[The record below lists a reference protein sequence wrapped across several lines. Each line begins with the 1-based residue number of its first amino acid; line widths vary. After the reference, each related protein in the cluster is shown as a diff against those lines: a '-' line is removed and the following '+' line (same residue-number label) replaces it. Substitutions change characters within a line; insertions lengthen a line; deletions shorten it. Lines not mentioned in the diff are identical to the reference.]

1 SKHGFADFEI
11 QLLRGARDGTEPST
25 YGHKLATD
33 RSNAMEMEADNALDA
48 QFANFITE
56 RDMMDNA
63 HRDLVEDIEEAA
75 ARGGQFWVGGG
86 GGGYDMDM
94 GDEWDKDEMEM
105 QRLITGDRGAD
116 GDEMMIDPVLR

>member
-1 SKHGFADFEI
+1 SKHGLADFEV
-11 QLLRGARDGTEPST
+11 QLLRGARDGTEPSI
-25 YGHKLATD
+25 YGYEIATD
-33 RSNAMEMEADNALDA
+33 RSNAIEIEADNALDA

-86 GGGYDMDM
+86 GGGYDMNM